1 MNTSLTFVPAAE
13 AAYIGGVSVR
23 DMNRL
28 VDEDLVPNSLFLLEG
43 RSRRFT
49 RLAAAFARFFD
60 QTESTLQANVR
71 KSVLLELTNRVEQMK
86 FDQDLVF
93 SLRCEPSA
101 VNWKVIVD
109 AKIGLQ
115 IDIAVFVTD
124 AMFRA
129 KAVDNAAQL
138 VTEDSDVMGGQAC
151 FAGTRVPIDNVLASL
166 DKGIAKERLVASY
179 PFLTDA
185 HIDAARVYRQVH
197 PRRGRPPR
205 LREANPLEFRKITR
219 VTRPGKS

>member
-1 MNTSLTFVPAAE
+1 MQA
-13 AAYIGGVSVR
+13 SVR
-23 DMNRL
+23 KL
-28 VDEDLVPNSLFLLEG
+28 
-43 RSRRFT
+43 
-49 RLAAAFARFFD
+49 
-60 QTESTLQANVR
+60 
-71 KSVLLELTNRVEQMK
+71 VLLEVTNRVEQMEY
-86 FDQDLVF
+86 DRDLVL

-166 DKGIAKERLVASY
+166 EKGIGKERLIASY

-185 HIDAARVYRQVH
+185 HIEAARVYQQVH

-205 LREANPLEFRKITR
+205 LRETNPVESRKVTR
-219 VTRPGKS
+219 VVRPGNA